1 MQATVGGRGHTL
13 GDVSTVDLSDDVV
26 SEFVAEFGDD
36 APQVAEKALRGEI
49 TRHRIERAVKDGT
62 DPAAAVAEAL
72 AKDPEFIVE
81 VERIDAAG
89 EQPPGDLAERLRRS
103 AG

>member
-13 GDVSTVDLSDDVV
+13 VDVSTVDLSDDVV

-72 AKDPEFIVE
+72 AKDPE